1 LIISKIIGGVGN
13 QLFQYAIG
21 RALAMHH
28 CTVLKL
34 DTSDFDGYKLHNG
47 FRLDNFNID
56 CDIAKIEEVRNLK
69 GPNNFIASFLRR
81 ASNFKRQT
89 YLKEKGS
96 SIFDPNVFNYRCVY
110 LDGYWQNELYFKDL
124 RSVLL
129 QELTPAVP
137 LNRVETDYLLQMRFP
152 GSVSIHVR
160 RGDYLNI
167 KNIGVLD
174 VDYYKNAIN
183 YIVDRVKDPRFFIFS
198 DDMNWC
204 KVNFNFLKQPIY
216 VSETRNEIVDLQLM
230 SSCNHNIIANSSFSW
245 WGAWLN
251 QNPNKIVVAPKGWRL
266 DDPGSNNII
275 LQDWVQLC

>member
-1 LIISKIIGGVGN
+1 
-13 QLFQYAIG
+13 
-21 RALAMHH
+21 
-28 CTVLKL
+28 
-34 DTSDFDGYKLHNG
+34 
-47 FRLDNFNID
+47 
-56 CDIAKIEEVRNLK
+56 
-69 GPNNFIASFLRR
+69 
-81 ASNFKRQT
+81 
-89 YLKEKGS
+89 
-96 SIFDPNVFNYRCVY
+96 